1 MPWNDQTGGP
11 QDDKGKPGGGPW
23 GSGPRQPW
31 GEPPRRPRGPPPGGD
46 IEDFF
51 RRMRERMGAGR
62 GGGGRAGDGDG
73 GGRRVNLLGAGA
85 ILLAAVWAASGVYVV
100 DAGEQAVIRQF
111 GRLHE
116 TRGSGLHYHLPA
128 PIETRTIVNVQAQ
141 RRMEIPQNQEEGS
154 TDRLMITGDRNI
166 VDISFVVLW
175 SVSDAEDFVVN
186 VDDPEAA
193 VRAVAESAMREVVGQ
208 RALQDV
214 ITTDRAAVESAVET
228 LLQNIL
234 NSYEAGVLVQSV
246 QLQSAVAPQQVIA
259 AFDDVVRAGQD
270 RQTAINQALQY
281 RNERVPQAR
290 GEAAREVERAN
301 AYRQQVVREAN
312 GEASRFNAIYEQY
325 RRAPRVTRERLYL
338 ETMERV
344 YRDADTIIIDERV
357 GVTPYLPLQELRRNQ
372 TQRQAAP
379 PAAPQAAPPRAE
391 Q

>member
-31 GEPPRRPRGPPPGGD
+31 GEPPRRPRGPPEGGD
-46 IEDFF
+46 LEDLL
-51 RRMRERMGAGR
+51 RRFRERMGGGR
-62 GGGGRAGDGDG
+62 FGGGRTGDGEG
-73 GGRRVNLLGAGA
+73 GGRRFNFIGVGAL
-85 ILLAAVWAASGVYVV
+85 LLAGLWAASGVYVV

-111 GRLHE
+111 GRFHE
-116 TRGSGLHYHLPA
+116 ARGSGLHYHMPS
-128 PIETRTIVNVQAQ
+128 PIETRTIVNVEAQ
-141 RRMEIPQNQEEGS
+141 RRMEIPQNQEGENS

-175 SVSDAEDFVVN
+175 RVSSARDFVFN
-186 VDDPEAA
+186 VDDPEEA
-193 VRAVAESAMREVVGQ
+193 VRTVAESAMREVVGQ

-214 ITTDRAAVESAVET
+214 ITTDRAAVEGAVET

-234 NSYEAGVLVQSV
+234 NSYESGVLVQSV
-246 QLQSAVAPQQVIA
+246 QLQSAVAPQSVIA

-270 RQTAINQALQY
+270 RQTSINQAIQY
-281 RNERVPQAR
+281 RNERVPRAR
-290 GEAAREVERAN
+290 GEAAQEVERAN

-312 GEASRFNAIYEQY
+312 GEAARFTSIYEQY

-344 YRDADTIIIDERV
+344 YRGADTVIIDGRV
-357 GVTPYLPLQELRRNQ
+357 GVTPYLTLQELRRNQ
-372 TQRQAAP
+372 TQRESAPAAAP
-379 PAAPQAAPPRAE
+379 SAPRAGG

>member
-46 IEDFF
+46 LEDFF
-51 RRMRERMGAGR
+51 RRMRERMGSGRGGR
-62 GGGGRAGDGDG
+62 GGGPADGEG
-73 GGRRVNLLGAGA
+73 GGRRLNLFGAGA
-85 ILLAAVWAASGVYVV
+85 ALLAAVWAASGVYVV

-111 GRLHE
+111 GTLHQ

-141 RRMEIPQNQEEGS
+141 RRMEIPQNQEEGAS
-154 TDRLMITGDRNI
+154 DRLMITGDRNI

-214 ITTDRAAVESAVET
+214 ITTDRAAVEGAVET

-246 QLQSAVAPQQVIA
+246 QLQSSVAPQQVIA

-270 RQTAINQALQY
+270 RQTAINQA
-281 RNERVPQAR
+281 
-290 GEAAREVERAN
+290 
-301 AYRQQVVREAN
+301 
-312 GEASRFNAIYEQY
+312 
-325 RRAPRVTRERLYL
+325 
-338 ETMERV
+338 
-344 YRDADTIIIDERV
+344 
-357 GVTPYLPLQELRRNQ
+357 
-372 TQRQAAP
+372 
-379 PAAPQAAPPRAE
+379 
-391 Q
+391 